1 MSANVW
7 DADGSGI
14 DASSAERWFIQ
25 RLRGREVILM
35 SKDVSPE
42 LRSAVNALIDGMAF
56 VENRETRAIMLRNF
70 IKRFGEVP
78 EEYRDAV
85 LAVLN
90 M

>member
-1 MSANVW
+1 
-7 DADGSGI
+7 
-14 DASSAERWFIQ
+14 
-25 RLRGREVILM
+25 M

-70 IKRFGEVP
+70 IKRYGEVP

>member
-1 MSANVW
+1 MSAVVW

-14 DASSAERWFIQ
+14 DAPSAERCFIQ

-42 LRSAVNALIDGMAF
+42 LRSAVDALIDGMAF
-56 VENRETRAIMLRNF
+56 VENKTVREIMLRNF
-70 IKRFGEVP
+70 IKKFGEVP

-85 LAVLN
+85 YAVLE

>member
-1 MSANVW
+1 MP
-7 DADGSGI
+7 
-14 DASSAERWFIQ
+14 
-25 RLRGREVILM
+25 
-35 SKDVSPE
+35 KDVSPE
-42 LRSAVNALIDGMAF
+42 LESAVNALIDGMTF

-85 LAVLN
+85 LAVLE

>member
-1 MSANVW
+1 MSVSAW
-7 DADGSGI
+7 DADGFGI
-14 DASSAERWFIQ
+14 SVPNAERCSIQ
-25 RLRGREVILM
+25 KFCGREVILM

-70 IKRFGEVP
+70 IKRYGEVP

>member
-14 DASSAERWFIQ
+14 DAPNAERCSIQ

-35 SKDVSPE
+35 AKESSPE
-42 LRSAVNALIDGMAF
+42 LKSAVNALIDRMTF
-56 VENRETRAIMLRNF
+56 VESRIVRIIMLRTF
-70 IKRFGEVP
+70 IRKYGDLP

-85 LAVLN
+85 YAVLE

>member
-1 MSANVW
+1 MSANAW

-14 DASSAERWFIQ
+14 SVLNAERCSIQ

-42 LRSAVNALIDGMAF
+42 LRSAVDALIDGMAF
-56 VENRETRAIMLRNF
+56 VESKAVREIMLRNF
-70 IKRFGEVP
+70 IKKFGEVP

-85 LAVLN
+85 YAVLE